1 MANRSFAGVTLVLA
15 LLAAG
20 VAAPTAQAAE
30 IQTCISY
37 EGAETDCVERPRW
50 RYEFCYDRPPKRA
63 FLQRYVKG
71 NWRLVKEKELERN
84 TGCPPDYPWEL
95 KISRKIKKDGVKRF
109 RWVLQY
115 GSIYEPIYE
124 YFTVSRTSN

>member
-1 MANRSFAGVTLVLA
+1 MRSLRII
-15 LLAAG
+15 LAASV
-20 VAAPTAQAAE
+20 VAAGLTISPPVSAAE

-63 FLQRYVKG
+63 FLQRYTNG
-71 NWRLVKEKELERN
+71 NWRLVTEKELQRN
-84 TGCPPDYPWEL
+84 TGCPLDYPWEL
-95 KISRKIKKDGVKRF
+95 KVGRKIKKDGVKRF

-115 GSIYEPIYE
+115 GSIYEPVYE
-124 YFTVSRTSN
+124 YFTVSRTSK

>member
-1 MANRSFAGVTLVLA
+1 MRLLRSCVA
-15 LLAAG
+15 LIIAATG
-20 VAAPTAQAAE
+20 FVVAPSATAADIE
-30 IQTCISY
+30 TCVSY
-37 EGAETDCVERPRW
+37 EGAQTDCWNRERW

-71 NWRLVKEKELERN
+71 NWRLVKEQTLTRN

-95 KISRKIKKDGVKRF
+95 KVSRKMKKDGVKRY

-115 GSIYEPIYE
+115 GSVYADVYE
-124 YFTVSRTSN
+124 YFTVSRTS